1 MAPGRFLTIL
11 GAWVAL
17 SIIVAAGFLL
27 SFWPHHPHSTLGW
40 LLLIFIAL
48 PLAALGEFLG
58 DRFIFHSDL
67 GASLSALGSGF
78 VPSLVRVLYVLIV
91 FLALAAIAGLI
102 VTTLNA
108 TGWTSAL

>member
-1 MAPGRFLTIL
+1 LAPRRFLTIVS
-11 GAWVAL
+11 AWVVL
-17 SIIVAAGFLL
+17 SVIVAAGFLL
-27 SFWPHHPHSTLGW
+27 SFWPHHPHSPLGW
-40 LLLIFIAL
+40 LLLVLIAL

-67 GASLSALGSGF
+67 GASLSSLGSGL
-78 VPSLVRVLYVLIV
+78 VPSFVRVLYVLIV
-91 FLALAAIAGLI
+91 FLTLAAIAGLI